1 MFPTIE
7 AQTHIQTPPKWA
19 VLERQL
25 IDKMNAAGPEV
36 MEKYTRPDGTLFWPT
51 HPDFQSI
58 DGLDDAYESFHNW
71 SLFYM
76 LGGDA
81 RYLTDADTEFDVIT
95 NDMTRYGT
103 GHGYPMVV
111 KEYQPGYDWFHQGEG
126 NYLFYMLCMADPSN
140 PKHIE
145 RAKRFAGFFMNEDP
159 DAQNYDTQHK
169 IIKCAM
175 NGSKGPAF
183 WAFAGHP
190 YFPWDGYNMPFY
202 DIPGGTSHEAVR
214 ENEALRERMGRIN
227 HERQGV
233 GDTVVNLAATTL
245 ATNAYLLTG
254 EEKYKVWVRE
264 YVDAWIERTAEN
276 GGIVPDNVG
285 LSGKIGEHINGKWY
299 GSYYG
304 WSWPHGWHSVG
315 QAVGIAAQNAMLL
328 WQDTAYLDFP
338 RSQID
343 VLIERGIEKNDQLYV
358 PQKYGDPGKVNYVP
372 GLWLQ
377 YPITNEDGTALQV
390 DGWFEFM
397 PMHPSDVAHLW
408 ALSMEPMDQ
417 ERAKKIAKRTGS
429 KFDINAWHHIK
440 DSGGHDGGWLA
451 YMRGE
456 FPEYPET
463 ILNHNLSQVDARLA
477 FMADDDEDPANYG
490 DAYFQRRNPITC
502 EGLVQLTCGGPLPH
516 YNGGLFVTRVR
527 HFDGQQKRPGLPPDV
542 GALVTQMTADTTEL
556 QLVNL
561 NTTEPRDVIVQAGA
575 MGEHNFTSVSI
586 KDNRN
591 KHSVSVNGHIF
602 TSTYH
607 PTHTSNWNWGC
618 TVSSTHH
625 PISIRGDTTQRLKAW
640 ASVS

>member
-7 AQTHIQTPPKWA
+7 ARTPINTPPTWA
-19 VLERQL
+19 LLERQL

-36 MEKYTRPDGTLFWPT
+36 LEKYTRPDGTLFWPT

-81 RYLTDADTEFDVIT
+81 RFLADADTEFDVIT
-95 NDMTRYGT
+95 NDMERYGT

-126 NYLFYMLCMADPSN
+126 NYLFYMLCMADPSS

-214 ENEALRERMGRIN
+214 EDKALRARMGRIH

-233 GDTVVNLAATTL
+233 GDAVVNLAATTL

-254 EEKYKVWVRE
+254 EEKYKVWVQE
-264 YVDAWIERTAEN
+264 YVDAWIKRTAEN
-276 GGIVPDNVG
+276 GGIVPDNIG
-285 LSGKIGEHINGKWY
+285 LSGKIGEHIDGKWY

-315 QAVGIAAQNAMLL
+315 QAIGIAAQNAMLL
-328 WQDTAYLDFP
+328 WRDTAYLDFP

-343 VLIERGIEKNDQLYV
+343 VLIEKGIEKDDQLYV

-372 GLWLQ
+372 GTWLQ

-408 ALSMEPMDQ
+408 ALSMEPADQ
-417 ERAKKIAKRTGS
+417 ERAVKIAKRTGS

-440 DSGGHDGGWLA
+440 DNGGHDGAWLA
-451 YMRGE
+451 YMRGDY
-456 FPEYPET
+456 PEYPET
-463 ILNHNLSQVDARLA
+463 ILNHNLSQVEARLA
-477 FMADDDEDPANYG
+477 FMADDDEDPASYG

-516 YNGGLFVTRVR
+516 YNGGLLVTRVR

-542 GALVTQMTADTTEL
+542 GALVTQMTTDTTEL

-575 MGEHNFTSVSI
+575 MGEHNFTSVSANDGQHRHTI
-586 KDNRN
+586 
-591 KHSVSVNGHIF
+591 SVNGTFLHVHLLP
-602 TSTYH
+602 Y
-607 PTHTSNWNWGC
+607 
-618 TVSSTHH
+618 
-625 PISIRGDTTQRLKAW
+625 TQIELELGMQRFVNAP
-640 ASVS
+640 SYNQPY

>member
-1 MFPTIE
+1 MMFPTIE
-7 AQTHIQTPPKWA
+7 AQTQLQTPPTWA
-19 VLERQL
+19 VLEREL
-25 IDKMNAAGPEV
+25 IDKINDAAPQV
-36 MEKYTRPDGTLFWPT
+36 LEKYTRADGTLLWPT
-51 HPDFQSI
+51 TPDFQSI

-71 SLFYM
+71 PLFYM
-76 LGGDA
+76 LGGDTQF
-81 RYLTDADTEFDVIT
+81 LVDADTEFDVIT
-95 NDMTRYGT
+95 NDMTRYGS

-111 KEYQPGYDWFHQGEG
+111 KDYQPGYDWFHQGEG
-126 NYLFYMLCMADPSN
+126 NYLFYMLCMADPLN
-140 PKHIE
+140 AKHIE

-159 DAQNYDTQHK
+159 EAPNYDSQHK

-190 YFPWDGYNMPFY
+190 YWPWDGYNMPFY

-214 ENEALRERMGRIN
+214 ENEVLRTRMGQRIR
-227 HERQGV
+227 ERQGV

-254 EEKYKVWVRE
+254 ENKYSEWVRE

-285 LSGKIGEHINGKWY
+285 LTGKIGEHIDGKWY

-315 QAVGIAAQNAMLL
+315 QAVSIAGQNAALL
-328 WQDTAYLDFP
+328 WRDLGFLDFP

-343 VLIERGIEKNDQLYV
+343 VLIQQGIEKDDQLYV
-358 PQKYGDPGKVNYVP
+358 PQKYGDPGRVNYVP
-372 GLWLQ
+372 GAWLQ

-408 ALSMEPMDQ
+408 AMSMDDADQ
-417 ERAKKIAKRTGS
+417 DRAEQIAKKTGS
-429 KFDINAWHHIK
+429 KFDINAWHHTK
-440 DSGGHDGGWLA
+440 DSGGRDGGWLA
-451 YMRGE
+451 YMRGDY
-456 FPEYPET
+456 PEYPEA
-463 ILNHNLSQVDARLA
+463 ILNHNLSQVEQRLTY
-477 FMADDDEDPANYG
+477 MENDEEDPAGYG
-490 DAYFQRRNPITC
+490 DAYFQRRNPVTC

-527 HFDGQQKRPGLPPDV
+527 HFDPQEKRPGLPSDV
-542 GALVTQMTADTTEL
+542 SALVTKLTADTTEL

-561 NTTEPRDVIVQAGA
+561 NKTASREVIVQAGA
-575 MGEHNFTSVSI
+575 MGEHNFTSARV
-586 KDNRN
+586 NAGEA
-591 KHSVSVNGHIF
+591 VQTVPVNGMYICVQLPPNTEIDLELGMERF
-602 TSTYH
+602 VNAPSYRH
-607 PTHTSNWNWGC
+607 PW
-618 TVSSTHH
+618 
-625 PISIRGDTTQRLKAW
+625 
-640 ASVS
+640 

>member
-1 MFPTIE
+1 
-7 AQTHIQTPPKWA
+7 
-19 VLERQL
+19 
-25 IDKMNAAGPEV
+25 
-36 MEKYTRPDGTLFWPT
+36 
-51 HPDFQSI
+51 
-58 DGLDDAYESFHNW
+58 
-71 SLFYM
+71 
-76 LGGDA
+76 
-81 RYLTDADTEFDVIT
+81 
-95 NDMTRYGT
+95 
-103 GHGYPMVV
+103 
-111 KEYQPGYDWFHQGEG
+111 
-126 NYLFYMLCMADPSN
+126 
-140 PKHIE
+140 
-145 RAKRFAGFFMNEDP
+145 
-159 DAQNYDTQHK
+159 
-169 IIKCAM
+169 
-175 NGSKGPAF
+175 
-183 WAFAGHP
+183 
-190 YFPWDGYNMPFY
+190 
-202 DIPGGTSHEAVR
+202 
-214 ENEALRERMGRIN
+214 MGRIN

-254 EEKYKVWVRE
+254 EEKYKVWVKE

-285 LSGKIGEHINGKWY
+285 LSGKIGEHIDGKWY

-328 WQDTAYLDFP
+328 WRDTAYLDFP

-408 ALSMEPMDQ
+408 ALSMESMDQ

-456 FPEYPET
+456 YPEYPET
-463 ILNHNLSQVDARLA
+463 ILNHNLSQVEARLA
-477 FMADDDEDPANYG
+477 FMADDDEDPASYG

-516 YNGGLFVTRVR
+516 YNGGLLVTRVR
-527 HFDGQQKRPGLPPDV
+527 HFDGQQKRPGLPSDV

-586 KDNRN
+586 KDDEN
-591 KHSVSVNGHIF
+591 KHSVSVNG
-602 TSTYH
+602 
-607 PTHTSNWNWGC
+607 THLH
-618 TVSSTHH
+618 VHL
-625 PISIRGDTTQRLKAW
+625 PPYTQIELELGMHRFVNAPSYNPPW
-640 ASVS
+640 

>member
-7 AQTHIQTPPKWA
+7 AQTHIQTPPTWA

-81 RYLTDADTEFDVIT
+81 RFLTDADTEFDVIT

-183 WAFAGHP
+183 WAFTGHP

-285 LSGKIGEHINGKWY
+285 LSGKIGEHIDGKWY

-451 YMRGE
+451 YMRGKY
-456 FPEYPET
+456 PEYPET
-463 ILNHNLSQVDARLA
+463 ILNHNLSQVEARLA

-516 YNGGLFVTRVR
+516 YNGGLLVTRLR

-586 KDNRN
+586 KDNQN
-591 KHSVSVNGHIF
+591 KHSVSVNGTHLHVHLPPYTHIELELGMHRF
-602 TSTYH
+602 VNVPSYQH
-607 PTHTSNWNWGC
+607 PW
-618 TVSSTHH
+618 
-625 PISIRGDTTQRLKAW
+625 
-640 ASVS
+640 

>member
-7 AQTHIQTPPKWA
+7 AQIQLQTPPAWA
-19 VLERQL
+19 VLEREL

-36 MEKYTRPDGTLFWPT
+36 LQKYTRADGTLLWPT
-51 HPDFQSI
+51 TPDFQSI

-71 SLFYM
+71 PLFYM

-81 RYLTDADTEFDVIT
+81 QFLVDADTEFDVIT
-95 NDMTRYGT
+95 NDMARYGS

-111 KEYQPGYDWFHQGEG
+111 KDYQPGYDWFHQGEG

-140 PKHIE
+140 AKHIE

-159 DAQNYDTQHK
+159 DAQNYDPQHK

-175 NGSKGPAF
+175 NGSKGAAF

-190 YFPWDGYNMPFY
+190 YWPWDGYNMPFY

-214 ENEALRERMGRIN
+214 ENEAVRTRMGQCIR
-227 HERQGV
+227 ERQGV

-254 EEKYKVWVRE
+254 EDKYSEWVRE
-264 YVDAWIERTAEN
+264 YVDAWIERTTEN

-285 LSGKIGEHINGKWY
+285 LTGKIGEHIDGKWY

-315 QAVGIAAQNAMLL
+315 QAVSIAGQNAALL
-328 WQDTAYLDFP
+328 WSNLAYLDFP

-343 VLIERGIEKNDQLYV
+343 VLIERGIEQDDQLYV
-358 PQKYGDPGKVNYVP
+358 PQKYGDPGRVNYVP
-372 GLWLQ
+372 GAWLQ
-377 YPITNEDGTALQV
+377 YPITNADGTALQV

-397 PMHPSDVAHLW
+397 PMHASDVAHLW
-408 ALSMEPMDQ
+408 AMSMDQ
-417 ERAKKIAKRTGS
+417 ADQKRGENIAKKTGS
-429 KFDINAWHHIK
+429 KFDINAWHHTK
-440 DSGGHDGGWLA
+440 DSGGHDGAWLA

-456 FPEYPET
+456 YPEYPES
-463 ILNHNLSQVDARLA
+463 ILNHNLSQVEARLN
-477 FMADDDEDPANYG
+477 FMANDDEDPANYG

-502 EGLVQLTCGGPLPH
+502 EGLVQLTCGAPLPH
-516 YNGGLFVTRVR
+516 YNGGLFVTRLR
-527 HFDGQQKRPGLPPDV
+527 HFDAQQQRPGLPADV
-542 GALVTQMTADTTEL
+542 GALVTKLTADTTEL

-561 NTTEPRDVIVQAGA
+561 NTTKSRDVVVQAGA
-575 MGEHNFTSVSI
+575 MGEHNFTSARVNTGE
-586 KDNRN
+586 K
-591 KHSVSVNGHIF
+591 VQTVPVNGMYICVQLPPNTEIDLELGMERF
-602 TSTYH
+602 ANSPSYRQ
-607 PTHTSNWNWGC
+607 PW
-618 TVSSTHH
+618 
-625 PISIRGDTTQRLKAW
+625 
-640 ASVS
+640 

>member
-7 AQTHIQTPPKWA
+7 ARTPINTPPMWA
-19 VLERQL
+19 MLERQL
-25 IDKMNAAGPEV
+25 IDKMNAAAPEV
-36 MEKYTRPDGTLFWPT
+36 LKKYTRSDGTLFWPT

-81 RYLTDADTEFDVIT
+81 RFLADADTEFNVIT
-95 NDMTRYGT
+95 NDMARYGT

-126 NYLFYMLCMADPSN
+126 NYLFYMLCMAAPSN
-140 PKHIE
+140 PKNIE

-159 DAQNYDTQHK
+159 DVQNYDAQHK

-202 DIPGGTSHEAVR
+202 DIPGGASHEAVR

-233 GDTVVNLAATTL
+233 GDAVVNLAATTL
-245 ATNAYLLTG
+245 ATNAFLLTG
-254 EEKYKVWVRE
+254 EEKYKAWVRE
-264 YVDAWIERTAEN
+264 YVDAWIARTAEN

-285 LSGKIGEHINGKWY
+285 LSGRIGEHIDGKWY

-315 QAVGIAAQNAMLL
+315 QAVGIAAQNATLL
-328 WQDTAYLDFP
+328 WRDLAYLDFP

-343 VLIERGIEKNDQLYV
+343 VLIEKGIEKNDQLYI

-372 GLWLQ
+372 GAWLQ

-408 ALSMEPMDQ
+408 ALSMEPTDQ
-417 ERAKKIAKRTGS
+417 DRAKKIAKRTGS
-429 KFDINAWHHIK
+429 KFDINAWHHTK
-440 DSGGHDGGWLA
+440 DSGGHDGAWLA
-451 YMRGE
+451 YMRDE
-456 FPEYPET
+456 YPEYPET
-463 ILNHNLSQVDARLA
+463 ILKHNLSQVDARLA
-477 FMADDDEDPANYG
+477 FMADDDEDPAHYG

-516 YNGGLFVTRVR
+516 YNGGLLVTRVR

-542 GALVTQMTADTTEL
+542 GALVTKMTVDTTEI
-556 QLVNL
+556 QFVNL
-561 NTTEPRDVIVQAGA
+561 NTTESRDVIVQAGA

-586 KDNRN
+586 NDGQNRQSIPIN
-591 KHSVSVNGHIF
+591 GTFLHVHLPPYTHIDLELGMHRFVNAPSYKH
-602 TSTYH
+602 
-607 PTHTSNWNWGC
+607 PW
-618 TVSSTHH
+618 
-625 PISIRGDTTQRLKAW
+625 
-640 ASVS
+640 

>member
-7 AQTHIQTPPKWA
+7 VQTPIQTPPTWA
-19 VLERQL
+19 VLQRQL
-25 IDKMNAAGPEV
+25 IDKMNAAGPEILQ
-36 MEKYTRPDGTLFWPT
+36 KYTRSDGTLLWPT
-51 HPDFQSI
+51 SPDFQSI

-71 SLFYM
+71 PLFYM

-81 RYLTDADTEFDVIT
+81 QFLVDADTAFDVIT
-95 NDMTRYGT
+95 EDMARYDS

-111 KEYQPGYDWFHQGEG
+111 KEYQPGYDWFHQSEG

-140 PKHIE
+140 AKHLE

-159 DAQNYDTQHK
+159 EAQNYDAQHK

-183 WAFAGHP
+183 WAFGGHP
-190 YFPWDGYNMPFY
+190 YWPWDGYNMPFY
-202 DIPGGTSHEAVR
+202 DLPDCTSHEAVR
-214 ENEALRERMGRIN
+214 ENEELRTRMGQLIR
-227 HERQGV
+227 ERQGV

-254 EEKYKVWVRE
+254 EEKYMTWVKE
-264 YVDAWIERTAEN
+264 YVEAWIARTTEN

-285 LSGKIGEHINGKWY
+285 LSGQIGEHIDGKWY

-315 QAVGIAAQNAMLL
+315 QAVSIAGQNAALL
-328 WQDTAYLDFP
+328 WQDLTYLDFP

-343 VLIERGIEKNDQLYV
+343 ILIQRGIEKDDQLYV

-372 GLWLQ
+372 GPWLQ
-377 YPITNEDGTALQV
+377 YPITNEDGNALQV

-408 ALSMEPMDQ
+408 AMSMDPTDQ
-417 ERAKKIAKRTGS
+417 ERAEKIAKKTGS

-440 DSGGHDGGWLA
+440 DSGGHDGAWLA

-456 FPEYPET
+456 YPEYPED
-463 ILNHNLSQVDARLA
+463 ILNHNLSQVEARLN
-477 FMADDDEDPANYG
+477 FMANDDENPANYG

-502 EGLVQLTCGGPLPH
+502 EGLVQLSCGGPLPH
-516 YNGGLFVTRVR
+516 YNGGLFVTRVQ
-527 HFDGQQKRPGLPPDV
+527 HFDPQQKRPGLPPDV
-542 GALVTQMTADTTEL
+542 GALVTKITADTTAL

-575 MGEHNFTSVSI
+575 MGEHNFTSA
-586 KDNRN
+586 R
-591 KHSVSVNGHIF
+591 VNTGQEIQTVPINGMYLRVQLPPNTEIDLELGMERF
-602 TSTYH
+602 VNAPSYRH
-607 PTHTSNWNWGC
+607 PW
-618 TVSSTHH
+618 
-625 PISIRGDTTQRLKAW
+625 
-640 ASVS
+640 

>member
-7 AQTHIQTPPKWA
+7 AQIQLQTPPAWA
-19 VLERQL
+19 VLEREL

-36 MEKYTRPDGTLFWPT
+36 LQKYTRADGTLLWPT
-51 HPDFQSI
+51 TPDFQSI

-71 SLFYM
+71 PLFYM

-81 RYLTDADTEFDVIT
+81 QFLVDADTEFDVIT
-95 NDMTRYGT
+95 NDMARYGS

-111 KEYQPGYDWFHQGEG
+111 KDYQPGYDWFHQGEG

-140 PKHIE
+140 AKHIE

-159 DAQNYDTQHK
+159 DAPNYDSQHK

-183 WAFAGHP
+183 WAFTGHP
-190 YFPWDGYNMPFY
+190 YWPWDGYNMPFY

-214 ENEALRERMGRIN
+214 ENEAVRTRMGQRIR
-227 HERQGV
+227 ERQGV

-254 EEKYKVWVRE
+254 EDKYSEWVRE
-264 YVDAWIERTAEN
+264 YVDAWIERTTEN

-285 LSGKIGEHINGKWY
+285 LTGKIGEHIDGKWY

-315 QAVGIAAQNAMLL
+315 QAVSIAGQNAALL
-328 WQDTAYLDFP
+328 WRDLAFLDFP

-343 VLIERGIEKNDQLYV
+343 VLIQQGIGKDDQLYV

-372 GLWLQ
+372 GAWLQ
-377 YPITNEDGTALQV
+377 YPITNVDGTALQV

-397 PMHPSDVAHLW
+397 PMHASDVAHLW
-408 ALSMEPMDQ
+408 AMSMDQ
-417 ERAKKIAKRTGS
+417 ADQKRGENIAKKTGS
-429 KFDINAWHHIK
+429 KFDINAWHHTK
-440 DSGGHDGGWLA
+440 DSGGHDGAWLA
-451 YMRGE
+451 FMRGDY
-456 FPEYPET
+456 PEYPES
-463 ILNHNLSQVDARLA
+463 ILNHNISQVEARLN
-477 FMADDDEDPANYG
+477 FMANDDEAPANYG

-502 EGLVQLTCGGPLPH
+502 EGLVQLTCGAPLPH
-516 YNGGLFVTRVR
+516 YNGGLFVTRLR
-527 HFDGQQKRPGLPPDV
+527 HFDAQQQRPGLPPDV
-542 GALVTQMTADTTEL
+542 GALVTKLTADTTEL

-561 NTTEPRDVIVQAGA
+561 NTTESRDVVVQAGA
-575 MGEHNFTSVSI
+575 MGEHNFTSARVNTSE
-586 KDNRN
+586 K
-591 KHSVSVNGHIF
+591 VQTVPVNGMYICVQLPPNTEIDLELRMERF
-602 TSTYH
+602 ANSPSYRQ
-607 PTHTSNWNWGC
+607 PW
-618 TVSSTHH
+618 
-625 PISIRGDTTQRLKAW
+625 
-640 ASVS
+640 

>member
-1 MFPTIE
+1 
-7 AQTHIQTPPKWA
+7 
-19 VLERQL
+19 
-25 IDKMNAAGPEV
+25 
-36 MEKYTRPDGTLFWPT
+36 
-51 HPDFQSI
+51 
-58 DGLDDAYESFHNW
+58 
-71 SLFYM
+71 M

-81 RYLTDADTEFDVIT
+81 RFLVDADTAFDVIT

-140 PKHIE
+140 RKHIE
-145 RAKRFAGFFMNEDP
+145 RARRFAGFYIDEDP
-159 DAQNYDTQHK
+159 DAPNYDTQHK

-214 ENEALRERMGRIN
+214 ENEALQTHIGQRIR
-227 HERQGV
+227 ERQGV
-233 GDTVVNLAATTL
+233 GDAVVNLAATSL

-254 EEKYKVWVRE
+254 EEKYKAWIRE
-264 YVDAWIERTAEN
+264 YVDAWIARTAEN
-276 GGIVPDNVG
+276 DGIVPDNVG
-285 LSGKIGEHINGKWY
+285 LSGKIGEHIDGKWY

-315 QAVGIAAQNAMLL
+315 QAIGIAAQNATLL
-328 WQDTAYLDFP
+328 WRDTAYLDFP

-343 VLIERGIEKNDQLYV
+343 VLIERGIEENDQLYV

-372 GLWLQ
+372 GAWLQ
-377 YPITNEDGTALQV
+377 YPIINEDGTALQV

-408 ALSMEPMDQ
+408 ALSMESVDQ

-440 DSGGHDGGWLA
+440 DSGGHDGAWLA

-456 FPEYPET
+456 YPEYPET
-463 ILNHNLSQVDARLA
+463 ILNHNLSQVEARLA
-477 FMADDDEDPANYG
+477 FMADDDEDPAHYG
-490 DAYFQRRNPITC
+490 DAYFQRRNPISC

-527 HFDGQQKRPGLPPDV
+527 HFDGQQKRPGLPAEV
-542 GALVTQMTADTTEL
+542 GALVT
-556 QLVNL
+556 
-561 NTTEPRDVIVQAGA
+561 
-575 MGEHNFTSVSI
+575 
-586 KDNRN
+586 K
-591 KHSVSVNGHIF
+591 
-602 TSTYH
+602 
-607 PTHTSNWNWGC
+607 
-618 TVSSTHH
+618 
-625 PISIRGDTTQRLKAW
+625 
-640 ASVS
+640 